1 MKNLIALKI
10 RLKILLTLL
19 SFLASLVFVGVA
31 RASEVTISASIPDII
46 APSVPILIEPTD
58 GALLSDNTPT
68 FSWYE
73 STDNLALSHYVLYLN
88 DVILFDNLPLVATET
103 SQYELEYDSL
113 NGIYSLTVKNSL
125 TDRSHSWKVEAVDY
139 ADNSAS
145 SDTWD
150 FTIDTLAPSFILT
163 KIGDTSVNISA
174 ANPSSVP
181 SSAILI
187 FQNDATANEPILI
200 ANGEANSIVEL
211 TVTIPGDPT
220 QSFTTTIDGD
230 GNYELQLGILPRDT
244 DIRLDFIITDQV
256 GHVSVLEEVYFR
268 IALQYYPTATPT
280 TSITA
285 SPSPDASATPAP
297 SSSISPTT
305 AISGFLTPTVSPSV
319 SLSISPSASPSGI
332 IPIIPPREIIHE
344 AVGEAIELLP
354 ESTAAK
360 IREFLSSTLWQSLS
374 VWFAWLM
381 LILFYVLAYLLLLSK
396 FLNDLS
402 GLIFSKLAAL
412 LFPQLTQAW
421 QNLVFDYRAT
431 LASPLVK
438 VELLDENKERLDL
451 AITDI
456 NGNFNDLSWP
466 IGKKWSLR
474 VDDSNFYFP
483 VGGDKP
489 SQLHFWQFYQGQIFS
504 QENYF
509 DRPILIPTLR
519 AAGQERLPLIER
531 LRIFYLYLLAYPWW
545 FWLLIT
551 MMALIFA
558 LRYQGLFN
566 YFALGFYLIIGFH
579 KFWQSFRS
587 QRKLLIKVELKGSD
601 RQFSDNLIISL
612 FENQS
617 KLKQAMILPFD
628 FAKAEVLTN
637 EFSEVAVCAFSQF
650 LALQKDEQKVAE
662 NHIALNEAKQEIVL
676 QMGKI

>member
-1 MKNLIALKI
+1 MKNLIVAKT
-10 RLKILLTLL
+10 RLRAFLLLL
-19 SFLASLVFVGVA
+19 SFLIGMVFTDVA
-31 RASEVTISASIPDII
+31 KASEVTVSATIPDII
-46 APSVPILIEPTD
+46 APSIPILIEPTD

-73 STDNLALSHYVLYLN
+73 STDNLALSHYVFYLN
-88 DVILFDNLPLVATET
+88 GGILFGNLPLVTTET

-113 NGIYSLTVKNSL
+113 NGIYSLTVKNGL
-125 TDRSHSWKVEAVDY
+125 TDRAHTWKVEAVDY
-139 ADNSAS
+139 ADNSSS

-150 FTIDTLAPSFILT
+150 FTIDTLVPSFILT

-174 ANPSSVP
+174 ANPASVP
-181 SSAILI
+181 SSSILI

-200 ANGEANSIVEL
+200 ANGEANSTVEL

-220 QSFTTTIDGD
+220 QSFTTTIDGG

-244 DIRLDFIITDQV
+244 DIRLDFIITDRV

-268 IALQYYPTATPT
+268 IALQYYPTANPT
-280 TSITA
+280 TSVAA
-285 SPSPDASATPAP
+285 SPSPGVSVSPAP
-297 SSSISPTT
+297 SYSVSPTT
-305 AISGFLTPTVSPSV
+305 AVSGFLTPTVSPSV
-319 SLSISPSASPSGI
+319 SLSINPSGI

-381 LILFYVLAYLLLLSK
+381 LILFYVLAYLLLISK

-545 FWLLIT
+545 FWLLMT
-551 MMALIFA
+551 MMALIFV

-566 YFALGFYLIIGFH
+566 YFALGFYLIIGLH
-579 KFWQSFRS
+579 KLWQSFRS

-601 RQFSDNLIISL
+601 RQFSDNLVMSL
-612 FENQS
+612 FENKS

-628 FAKAEVLTN
+628 FAKAEVLIH
-637 EFSEVAVCAFSQF
+637 EFSEVDVCTFSQF

-676 QMGKI
+676 QIGKI